1 MRHRF
6 HSLCPYFAMFPETF
20 AQHWIERLTKPGET
34 VLDPFSGRGTTALT
48 ALLCGRNAIS
58 SDVNDVAICLTRAKT
73 TPPSLGRLKG
83 RISQLRRDFEPSA
96 WKAEAK
102 QADEFFQH
110 AYAPA
115 TLEQILYL
123 RKTLEWKRSR
133 VDNMVAA
140 LMLGSLHGEAATSA
154 RYLSNQMPR
163 TISTKPR
170 YSVKFWKQRNLVAP
184 CRDAFKVLTSIAD
197 FRYESPLPLGI
208 SVVLHSDM
216 RSLPRLI
223 DTQKSEQISCA
234 ITSPPYLNVTSFEE
248 DQWLRLWFLGGL
260 SYPKKGVVSRD
271 DRHGT
276 ADNYWSFIGDMWR
289 SLGAVMAPRSHVVIR
304 IGSRRISPDLLK
316 RGLTGCSQFTGRKI
330 KLVGSQVTEIVN
342 RQTDAFRPG
351 TKGCVV
357 ELDCH
362 FRFAD

>member
-1 MRHRF
+1 
-6 HSLCPYFAMFPETF
+6 MFPETF
-20 AQHWIERLTKPGET
+20 AEYWIKKLTKPKDM

-58 SDVNDVAICLTRAKT
+58 SDVNDVAVCLTKAKT
-73 TPPSLGRLKG
+73 TAPTLDRVKARLSG
-83 RISQLRRDFEPSA
+83 LRKDFDKTK
-96 WKAEAK
+96 WRKAAK
-102 QADEFFQH
+102 EADEFFQY

-115 TLEQILYL
+115 TLMQLFYL
-123 RKTLEWKRSR
+123 RHALNWKESR
-133 VDNMVAA
+133 VDNMLAA
-140 LMLGSLHGEAATSA
+140 LTLGSLHGEVTSK

-170 YSVKFWKQRNLVAP
+170 YSVKFWKARDLVAP
-184 CRDAFKVLTSIAD
+184 ERDAFDILLDMAK
-197 FRYESPLPLGI
+197 FRYESPVPDGQ
-208 SVVLHSDM
+208 SVILHTDM
-216 RSLPRLI
+216 RNLPRVI
-223 DTQKSEQISCA
+223 EVNKKKPIKCA

-248 DQWLRLWFLGGL
+248 DQWLRLWFLGGP
-260 SYPKKGVVSRD
+260 SYPRKGPMSRD

-289 SLGAVMAPRSHVVIR
+289 SLGAVMGEDGHVVLR
-304 IGSRRISPDLLK
+304 IGSTNIAPEILK
-316 RGLTGCSQFTGRKI
+316 NALKGCAQFSGRKV
-330 KLVGSQVTEIVN
+330 KLVSSEVTEIKR

-362 FRFAD
+362 FQFAD